1 MKETNMTT
9 TYTLTQEELKLLWK
23 LWDEIQDETSQ
34 LGEALSDED
43 IDEAKECEMR
53 LTHAVALLFH
63 AIPVEREST

>member
-1 MKETNMTT
+1 MTT
-9 TYTLTQEELKLLWK
+9 TYTLTQEELKSLWE
-23 LWDEIQDETSQ
+23 LWEEIQDETCQ

-63 AIPVEREST
+63 ALPVEKEAP